1 MKKLIAVLGMS
12 AVVLSCGL
20 FCVSC
25 SDDDNEGGEGGS
37 GGSSDVETC
46 YLDVDGKRV
55 NFKYAYYY
63 SFDFEEDSEGE
74 CRLDFYD
81 IDMMYYYKHPD
92 KIKEGI
98 IYSSASIDFYNVS
111 GLATDTYTDVAVGI
125 YLNTSSFCEVHPRRQ
140 IFSFSVEDK
149 FTGRLACIEA
159 DARLTRLTGK
169 EIHICRNGIR
179 LSGFFKS
186 DRARRFRWFVRR

>member
-63 SFDFEEDSEGE
+63 SFDFE
-74 CRLDFYD
+74 
-81 IDMMYYYKHPD
+81 
-92 KIKEGI
+92 
-98 IYSSASIDFYNVS
+98 
-111 GLATDTYTDVAVGI
+111 
-125 YLNTSSFCEVHPRRQ
+125 
-140 IFSFSVEDK
+140 
-149 FTGRLACIEA
+149 
-159 DARLTRLTGK
+159 
-169 EIHICRNGIR
+169 
-179 LSGFFKS
+179 
-186 DRARRFRWFVRR
+186 